1 MQNTI
6 LLDVLLQIFSGVG
19 PMLLTEIIEI
29 RVRLIK
35 LSIEK

>member
-6 LLDVLLQIFSGVG
+6 LLDVLLQIFSGVA